1 MIRATLLFILLATTT
16 TVFAA
21 SVEQHAETVPIL
33 INKPPTPLLEIAVD
47 DISRVRS
54 VYLDLTGTSTI
65 SAIDAI
71 SLAPGKLKHY
81 PGETKTL
88 ASVRPSGPNVAL
100 PCDIDVKKSGND
112 FTVFVQMKPDAD
124 LTDLIRARLV
134 GVEDAEGTLVRPAG
148 PAKPVI
154 QRLGVCV
161 MDGDEVKGARIPGI
175 ATTPKGTLLAIYDAR
190 YETGRDLQGHIDI
203 GLSRSTDGG
212 QTWEPMKPIIDM
224 GTWGG
229 LPEKYNGVSDP
240 CVLVDQNTG
249 KIFVAGLWMHGV
261 KNEKGK
267 WVGAQGWNHQWK
279 EGGSG
284 PGFDPKETSQF
295 MMVESTDDGVTW
307 SQPRNMTKLLKNRD
321 WRLFAPAPGR
331 GITLKDGTLV
341 MPTEG
346 INENAAHFSNFIYST
361 DHGKTWNVAA
371 SGTPK
376 GVTSNENQIVQLSD
390 GSLMMNMRSSYSAN
404 RDADQIGRAVSVTHD
419 MGRTWTEHP
428 TSGRALPEPGCC
440 AGLLAHG
447 DLLVFSNPPNPKRAG
462 NRTRMTLKFS
472 LDDGTTWP
480 EKYHL
485 LLDSGKSAYSCLTSV
500 DDETIGILY
509 EGSRARICFQKVKI
523 STLPLVREKRAR

>member
-1 MIRATLLFILLATTT
+1 MIRTTIRFTLFAMLLTTTT

-21 SVEQHAETVPIL
+21 SVEQRADVVPIL
-33 INKPPTPLLEIAVD
+33 INKPPTPLLEITVD
-47 DISRVRS
+47 GIQNIRS
-54 VYLDLTGTSTI
+54 VHLDLTGTTSI
-65 SAIDAI
+65 GVVEAI
-71 SLAPGKLKHY
+71 SLVSGKLKHY
-81 PGETKTL
+81 PGEAETL
-88 ASVRPSGPNVAL
+88 ANITPSGPAVVL
-100 PCDIDVKKSGND
+100 PCDIDVKKQGKD
-112 FTVFVQMKPDAD
+112 FTVFIQVKSDAD

-134 GVEDAEGTLVRPAG
+134 GVEDARGNLIKPAG
-148 PAKPVI
+148 LTKPVV
-154 QRLGVCV
+154 QRLGVRV

-240 CVLVDQNTG
+240 CILVDRNTG

-261 KNEKGK
+261 KNKDGK
-267 WVGAQGWNHQWK
+267 WMGAEGWNHQWK
-279 EGGSG
+279 QGGSG
-284 PGFDPKETSQF
+284 PGFAPKETSQF

-307 SQPRNMTKLLKNRD
+307 SQPRNMTKLLKKRE
-321 WRLFAPAPGR
+321 WHLFAPAPGR

-346 INENAAHFSNFIYST
+346 KNENTTPFSNFIYST
-361 DHGKTWNVAA
+361 DHGNTWKVAT

-376 GVTSNENQIVQLSD
+376 GAWSNENQIVQLRD

-404 RDADQIGRAVSVTHD
+404 RDVNHIGRAISVTRD
-419 MGRTWTEHP
+419 MGQTWTEHP
-428 TSGRALPEPGCC
+428 TSGKALPEPGCC

-472 LDDGTTWP
+472 RDDGKTWP
-480 EKYHL
+480 KEDYL

-500 DDETIGILY
+500 DEETIGILY
-509 EGSRARICFQKVKI
+509 EGSRARICFLKVRVAK
-523 STLPLVREKRAR
+523 